1 MEWCYSPQ
9 QGRGID
15 IGSSVWYSTGMSEAL
30 SKTRVKRPPA
40 KKAGPT
46 ETLQAVQAVLKEAP
60 PPIIPPL
67 PVLTTEE
74 DTFALAVIEC
84 AGNVGAAYRMAF
96 GTDALMASSKGQQL
110 LANPLVQERIQGIM
124 SKIQDSQLISLG
136 AHLMELADIRDT
148 AKATGQIKVALQA
161 ERSRGEAGGLYAK
174 HHMAM
179 AADSTTVQ
187 INIMTPEQLV
197 AHANKKMGNVI
208 DVTPKE

>member
-1 MEWCYSPQ
+1 
-9 QGRGID
+9 
-15 IGSSVWYSTGMSEAL
+15 
-30 SKTRVKRPPA
+30 
-40 KKAGPT
+40 
-46 ETLQAVQAVLKEAP
+46 
-60 PPIIPPL
+60 
-67 PVLTTEE
+67 
-74 DTFALAVIEC
+74 
-84 AGNVGAAYRMAF
+84 MAF